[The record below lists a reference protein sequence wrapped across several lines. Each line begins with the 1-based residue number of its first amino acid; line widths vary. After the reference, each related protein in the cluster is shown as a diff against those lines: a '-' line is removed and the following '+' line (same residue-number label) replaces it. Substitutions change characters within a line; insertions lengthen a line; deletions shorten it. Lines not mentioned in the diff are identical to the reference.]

1 MFRAEELRSI
11 LTWAQKTLEFFINSG
26 ETEFEELRRR
36 EKLKLYQYL
45 VDTGI
50 EIEDCGE
57 VRRAKFDYDACYIC
71 IDFSSSNGY
80 DFEKT
85 ISTLEYCFFKEGCRF
100 ENEEDAITS
109 LKEFI
114 SLVKEV
120 LNTDVTIVN
129 LTPHAVTFYA
139 QDGKT
144 IINTIP
150 SSGIARAVQTRKPI
164 NNINGIPVSKTGYGA
179 VEGLPDKQDNTIFI
193 VSVLTAQAAKGR
205 DDLYIVDDL
214 IRDDAGCILG
224 CKALAQI

>member
-1 MFRAEELRSI
+1 MFESEVLRGI
-11 LTWAQKTLEFFINSG
+11 LTWAKKTQEMFINLK
-26 ETEFEELRRR
+26 ELEFEELRRR
-36 EKLKLYQYL
+36 EKLKIYQYL
-45 VDTGI
+45 VDAGI
-50 EIEDCGE
+50 EIEDCGQ
-57 VRRAKFDYDACYIC
+57 VRRAEFDYDACYIC
-71 IDFSSSNGY
+71 IDFTSSSEY

-85 ISTLEYCFFKEGCRF
+85 ISTLEYYFFKEGRRF
-100 ENEEDAITS
+100 ENGEDAITS

-114 SLVKEV
+114 SLVEEV

-150 SSGIARAVQTRKPI
+150 SSGIARTVQTRKPI

-179 VEGLPDKQDNTIFI
+179 VEGLPDKQDNTIYI

-214 IRDDAGCILG
+214 VRDDAGCILG